1 VKVQWSDIPEPLQWS
16 LALHGFALVLLL
28 GLLCW
33 VMLSMQHRDD

>member
-1 VKVQWSDIPEPLQWS
+1 MKVKWDAIPEPLLVS

-33 VMLSMQHRDD
+33 VMLSMWTED